1 MHLYMC
7 ACVGVGVSV
16 CLYMCD
22 VHAQL
27 CVVSTAGY
35 LYLGAE
41 RNEEWQTIMYL
52 IVCLEYQQSCLHPCF
67 LPFLTLFSPNSKRP
81 PCLPY
86 LGAYLDQVW
95 SLEMSKS
102 TKNSQGLINFGKMQ

>member
-1 MHLYMC
+1 MIENNVLN
-7 ACVGVGVSV
+7 
-16 CLYMCD
+16 
-22 VHAQL
+22 
-27 CVVSTAGY
+27 CVVLCS
-35 LYLGAE
+35 
-41 RNEEWQTIMYL
+41 
-52 IVCLEYQQSCLHPCF
+52 LHPSF

-102 TKNSQGLINFGKMQ
+102 TKNSQGLINFGKMQSVSNQSTQHY